1 MEPMLGGLDRILAR
15 VGKRIVHCDS
25 NGETL
30 TVEASSTVRAAAC
43 PVCRRWSN
51 RLHGSYVRHL
61 EERPILEQRLVL
73 GVQMHRF
80 KCPSADCPRRTFAES
95 INTLAGRHQ
104 HRTRSQARALYA
116 LGHALGGEPA
126 ARLATALGLRT
137 SADTVLRQLR
147 KSSGR
152 ERRAPPRV
160 VGIDDW
166 AIRRGQNYGTIVVD
180 LERREPIDVFVGRE
194 TDTVVAWMRAN
205 PSIEIVARDRAG
217 AYSEAAT
224 IALPQAEQ
232 VCDRWHLLSNLRD
245 NVERMLQRM
254 GSQMRQAAKRVV
266 VSEATLGR
274 QGRADGPHRSWGH
287 GGPKLTWWQQLS
299 DDRRSIR
306 LALYERVMALH
317 AQGMTMKAIAAEL
330 SINHHTVSKF
340 VRAGAFPERALKAR
354 GPTPLDAHHDYVEQ
368 RIAQGCHSP
377 LMIWRELRNRG
388 YAGSRAAVQ
397 HCVVRLLFPQGKSAL
412 VQAAVRTMPCPSARR
427 AFGWMAGWRRLAINE
442 PRHADHERFV
452 QALCEIEPV
461 VAEVRSLSR
470 QFLGIMHRR
479 RPREFD
485 RWLNRLSRCDAPE
498 MKSFARS
505 LRADLPAVRAA
516 FRLPW
521 SNGQTEGHVNRLK
534 FLKRQMYG
542 RAGIDLLR
550 SRVLRPI

>member
-1 MEPMLGGLDRILAR
+1 MDQVLGGLDRILAR
-15 VGKRIVHCDS
+15 VGKKVTHCDS
-25 NGETL
+25 LGETL
-30 TVEASSTVRAAAC
+30 SVEASSTVRAAPC

-61 EERPILEQRLVL
+61 QERPILEQRLVL
-73 GVQMHRF
+73 AVQMHRF
-80 KCPSADCPRRTFAES
+80 KCPSADCPRRTFAENIGS
-95 INTLAGRHQ
+95 LAGRYQ
-104 HRTRSQARALYA
+104 RRTRSQARALHA

-137 SADTVLRQLR
+137 SADTVLREQRRPSRR
-147 KSSGR
+147 K
-152 ERRAPPRV
+152 RRPRPRV

-166 AIRRGQNYGTIVVD
+166 AISRGHNYGTIVVD
-180 LERREPIDVFVGRE
+180 LERRQPIEVFIGRE
-194 TDTVVAWMRAN
+194 TDAVLAWMRAN

-217 AYSEAAT
+217 AYAEAAD
-224 IALPQAEQ
+224 IALPAAVQ
-232 VCDRWHLLSNLRD
+232 VSDRWHLLSNLRD

-254 GSQMRQAAKRVV
+254 GSQMRQAAQRVV

-274 QGRADGPHRSWGH
+274 QGRAPGPHRSWQH
-287 GGPKLTWWQQLS
+287 GGPRLTWWQQLS

-306 LALYERVMALH
+306 LAQYERVMAMH
-317 AQGMTMKAIAAEL
+317 AQGKTMKAIGAEL
-330 SINHHTVSKF
+330 SICKHTVSKL

-354 GPTPLDAHHDYVEQ
+354 GPTPLDAHRAYIEQ
-368 RIAQGCHSP
+368 RIAQGCRSP
-377 LMIWRELRNRG
+377 LMIWRELRQRG
-388 YAGSRAAVQ
+388 YTGSRAAVQ
-397 HCVVRLLFPQGKSAL
+397 HCVTRLLFPQGKPAL
-412 VQAAVRTMPCPSARR
+412 VQPTVLTMPCPSARR
-427 AFGWMAGWRRLAINE
+427 AFGWMAGWKRLAVNE
-442 PRHADHERFV
+442 PKSADHERFV

-485 RWLNRLSRCDAPE
+485 RWLKRLSRCEAPE

-516 FRLPW
+516 FKLPW

-542 RAGIDLLR
+542 RAKIDLLR
-550 SRVLRPI
+550 LRVLNPN